1 MKSTHVSTYDDNDS
15 FSLKREPINLHLHLY
30 CREKTLRPADK
41 WQLGLDLSGRE
52 TTGEM
57 GGGKEP
63 EGTTPSGGPL
73 PSAPKNLPDR
83 NTDPMSTDFSVFQ
96 KNPEFRIYACEIC
109 PVLNVSWEKKLFFWR
124 PDKCIWAGFSQ

>member
-15 FSLKREPINLHLHLY
+15 FSLKREPMNLHLHLY

-57 GGGKEP
+57 GRGKEP

-73 PSAPKNLPDR
+73 PSAPQNCCQTGTQTPCQR
-83 NTDPMSTDFSVFQ
+83 IFQ
-96 KNPEFRIYACEIC
+96 FFKRIQ
-109 PVLNVSWEKKLFFWR
+109 NS
-124 PDKCIWAGFSQ
+124 GFMHVKSAQF